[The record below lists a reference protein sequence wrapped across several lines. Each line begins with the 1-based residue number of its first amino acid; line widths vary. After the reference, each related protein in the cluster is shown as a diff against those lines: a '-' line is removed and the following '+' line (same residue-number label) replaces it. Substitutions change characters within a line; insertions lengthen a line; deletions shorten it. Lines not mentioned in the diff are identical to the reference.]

1 MHIICVSDEFFS
13 PHLLTLKKNW
23 RNFAARWS
31 PSLQSDLKTKNR
43 MKHDEETKP
52 K

>member
-13 PHLLTLKKNW
+13 PYLLTLKKN
-23 RNFAARWS
+23 RRIFAARWS

-43 MKHDEETKP
+43 MKHNEETKP